1 MISLFRT
8 TLAESSLAADFLLPE
23 ACTLQFERYYHELL
37 DWNAKINLTTITAP
51 TDVAVK
57 HFLDSILLLKYM
69 TLAGSLIDIGSGA
82 GFPGIPLKIMMPEL
96 SVVLVEAVRK
106 KASFLKQII
115 RLLNLEGIE
124 VYNGR
129 IEAFDRHAV
138 FDYAV
143 SRAFSELGM
152 FCRLAEPCIKSGG
165 LLLAMKGRD
174 AKERA
179 TADEMSA
186 LGLACKAIHSY
197 KLPLEKGQRS
207 LIILQKCFT

>member
-8 TLAESSLAADFLLPE
+8 TLAESSLASDFLLPE
-23 ACTLQFERYYHELL
+23 ACALQFERYYHELL

-51 TDVAVK
+51 ADAAIK

-69 TLAGSLIDIGSGA
+69 PLSGSLIDIGTGA
-82 GFPGIPLKIMMPEL
+82 GFPGIPLKIMRPEL

-115 RLLNLEGIE
+115 RLLKLDGIE

-129 IEAFDRHAV
+129 IEVFDRPAA

-152 FCRLAEPCIKSGG
+152 FCRLAEPCIKPGG
-165 LLLAMKGRD
+165 LLLAMKGSD
-174 AKERA
+174 IKEQA
-179 TADEMSA
+179 AAQEMTAY
-186 LGLACKAIHSY
+186 GLACRAIHSY
-197 KLPLEKGQRS
+197 ELPLGKGRRS
-207 LIILQKCFT
+207 FIIMQKCFT